1 MTVLLVPDKFDQIV
15 DFLEKHNTFFK
26 TVSQSWNRFSNIVNG
41 AIIGMARPK
50 NLLLDKLVV
59 EIRVIAN
66 IDINSLGPNW
76 YIYVG
81 KLTISDSDNGCR
93 LDGAKPLS

>member
-1 MTVLLVPDKFDQIV
+1 
-15 DFLEKHNTFFK
+15 
-26 TVSQSWNRFSNIVNG
+26 
-41 AIIGMARPK
+41 MARPK
-50 NLLLDKLVV
+50 NLPLDKLVGG
-59 EIRVIAN
+59 VIAN
-66 IDINSLGPNW
+66 IDINSLGPNDI

>member
-1 MTVLLVPDKFDQIV
+1 
-15 DFLEKHNTFFK
+15 
-26 TVSQSWNRFSNIVNG
+26 
-41 AIIGMARPK
+41 MARPK
-50 NLLLDKLVV
+50 NLPLDKLVG

-66 IDINSLGPNW
+66 IDINSLGPNDI